1 MSNLGQLKKQ
11 LLSRIDTEDLLEV
24 NKVERMIKL
33 LDDMQKCDAEIKKEG
48 ISIIVENGS
57 QRYIKSHPSLNDKVK
72 INAQLISLEK
82 TINFINEGTA
92 TTAETV
98 EESEDD
104 LI

>member
-57 QRYIKSHPSLNDKVK
+57 QRFIKSHPSLNDKVK